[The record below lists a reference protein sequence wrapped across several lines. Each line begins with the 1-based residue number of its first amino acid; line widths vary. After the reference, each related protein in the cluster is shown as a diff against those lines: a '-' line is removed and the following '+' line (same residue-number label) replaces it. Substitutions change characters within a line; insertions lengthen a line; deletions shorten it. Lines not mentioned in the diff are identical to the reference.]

1 MEGRNE
7 RFACVAHIWQTL
19 CIFFLYVYCNK
30 FGCYIWIADVA
41 RTDNDDDDMGLI
53 SEIVRVLNGTNN
65 NNNKKRWEEY
75 KRQTQDVL
83 RATVKPHVFVVK
95 CFCMEGLFCRMLLGN
110 IICVVR
116 WARGVNFPEVFS
128 IRNNYIKVLQI
139 NSQST
144 MV

>member
-1 MEGRNE
+1 MNCRRRANRQWWWRYGSYKWNCEGVE
-7 RFACVAHIWQTL
+7 WDQQQQQQ
-19 CIFFLYVYCNK
+19 
-30 FGCYIWIADVA
+30 
-41 RTDNDDDDMGLI
+41 
-53 SEIVRVLNGTNN
+53 
-65 NNNKKRWEEY
+65 KRWEEY

-83 RATVKPHVFVVK
+83 RATGKPHVFVVK
-95 CFCMEGLFCRMLLGN
+95 CFCIEGLFCRMLLGN

-144 MV
+144 MVWRSDRTNRFKSTNTLLQFHLKYNF